1 MTQLILT
8 HHYWAKALDDGCH
21 VDVTFLDFSKAF
33 NRMSQS
39 VLFKTLCSFGASGS
53 LLRWCESYFTDMRQ
67 RVLIDRASLSCL
79 GVCS

>member
-39 VLFKTLCSFGASGS
+39 VLLFKRRIYAILRFSRNHTA
-53 LLRWCESYFTDMRQ
+53 LLLTKKVD
-67 RVLIDRASLSCL
+67 
-79 GVCS
+79 